1 MTASGS
7 TASEMVFDLS
17 SSSQSSFGLARGDA
31 LTITQSP
38 EPQEVQPGNEFTV
51 AVSIMNRSS
60 QPLSSLQVE
69 SAFPV
74 SKMSVV
80 DPTSGTLQGD
90 RILWVVDSLEPGQV
104 RNIRFRGKVNDTL
117 AHGESILNIVTVRS
131 SSLPFPI
138 TSTQEIRVVQK
149 LPRTGGGEFTAP
161 LDDSSKF
168 VTPYKK

>member
-1 MTASGS
+1 
-7 TASEMVFDLS
+7 
-17 SSSQSSFGLARGDA
+17 
-31 LTITQSP
+31 
-38 EPQEVQPGNEFTV
+38 
-51 AVSIMNRSS
+51 
-60 QPLSSLQVE
+60 
-69 SAFPV
+69 
-74 SKMSVV
+74 MSVV